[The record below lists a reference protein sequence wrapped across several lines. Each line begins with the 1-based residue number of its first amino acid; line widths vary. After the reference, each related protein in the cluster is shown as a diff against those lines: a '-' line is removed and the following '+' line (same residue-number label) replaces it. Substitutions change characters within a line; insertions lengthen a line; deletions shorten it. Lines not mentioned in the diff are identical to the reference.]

1 LCHTKVTKL
10 VANFA
15 TNFGGNT
22 PLEVFSRS
30 SYYLSGTAGKWF
42 GFTFDKK
49 FEYNGK
55 DNLVVDVSW
64 NGDSGGTCYTYWS
77 PGTARCVYNYNGG
90 TVYLTNYVHYMRISL
105 EPNAVAPTSLGRV
118 KAVYR

>member
-1 LCHTKVTKL
+1 M
-10 VANFA
+10 VANFT

-22 PLEVFSRS
+22 PVEVYGRS
-30 SYYLSGTAGKWF
+30 SQYISGTAGNWF
-42 GFTFDKK
+42 GFTFDKE

-55 DNLVVDVSW
+55 DNLIVDVSW

-77 PGTARCVYNYNGG
+77 PATARCVYTYNNEP
-90 TVYLTNYVHYMRISL
+90 VYLTNYVHYMRITL

>member
-1 LCHTKVTKL
+1 MCHTKVTKL
-10 VANFA
+10 VTNFAANFD
-15 TNFGGNT
+15 GNT
-22 PLEVFSRS
+22 PLEVFKKS
-30 SYYLSGTAGKWF
+30 SYYLSGSAGNWF
-42 GFTFDKK
+42 GFAFDKK

-118 KAVYR
+118 KSFYR

>member
-1 LCHTKVTKL
+1 VQ
-10 VANFA
+10 
-15 TNFGGNT
+15 
-22 PLEVFSRS
+22 VFSRA
-30 SYYLSGTAGKWF
+30 SYTLNGAAGSWF
-42 GFTFDKK
+42 GFVFDKK

-64 NGDSGGTCYTYWS
+64 SGDSGGTCYTYWS
-77 PGTARCVYNYNGG
+77 PGTARCIYKYNGG

-105 EPNAVAPTSLGRV
+105 KPNAVAPTSLGHV

>member
-1 LCHTKVTKL
+1 MN
-10 VANFA
+10 NFA

-30 SYYLSGTAGKWF
+30 SYYLSGTPGTWF
-42 GFTFDKK
+42 GFDFDKK
-49 FEYNGK
+49 FEYNGR
-55 DNLVVDVSW
+55 DNLIVDVSW

-77 PGTARCVYNYNGG
+77 PATARCVYNWNGG
-90 TVYLTNYVHYMRISL
+90 AVYLANYVHYMRITL

-118 KAVYR
+118 KAVFK

>member
-1 LCHTKVTKL
+1 LCHTNVTKL

-15 TNFGGNT
+15 TNFGANT

-30 SYYLSGTAGKWF
+30 SYYLSGTPGTWF
-42 GFTFDKK
+42 GFTFDKE

-55 DNLVVDVSW
+55 DNLIVDVSW

-77 PGTARCVYNYNGG
+77 PATARCVYKFNNEP
-90 TVYLTNYVHYMRISL
+90 VCLANYVHYMRITL

-118 KAVYR
+118 KAVFK